1 MTIEVSI
8 DGVDR
13 SGMYRPGTLRVR
25 ETLAGRNTGEFTL
38 LDAAQTYRPSIG
50 ELVEVLHDGSTIF
63 KGTVDKADEEDPPAG
78 NFNRLKITCVDFNQL
93 ANRFLVAKRYEKAGQ
108 TLQDIVEDVVDVET
122 ELSLE
127 GVTVEDIS
135 GDPLIET
142 AHFDYRTVRQAFD
155 DLARESGYSW
165 GIGYDKILRFS
176 GLGSVSSGV
185 KFQETGVNN
194 YIGARITKTREKY
207 RNRQFVRG
215 EKQPTD
221 PRTETFVGDGE
232 RQTFTLSFE
241 VANDPDLTRPI
252 VKVDG
257 VVQDVGVRGVES
269 EQEFDWF
276 YNLGEKE
283 ISQDISS
290 DPLTSGDQLSVAYIG
305 QFPFIIEF
313 EDSAEIATRAAVEGG
328 SGVYEN
334 LEVDEDLRGIQ
345 LALDR
350 ASGFLRR
357 FGQIT
362 EEARIETYDGTP
374 SIGETVIVDMSDHGI
389 SMEEYL
395 VETKAISDVGSG
407 TDVLR
412 YQYRVSSPP
421 EEFESWIEFF
431 GKLFAAGKKTV
442 IGRQNE
448 ALLLTRSVV
457 DTISVSNTVETLAS
471 PGTLTNHNL
480 HDSSTAARIG
490 TIGGNPSMI
499 IGCALFGPHN
509 AD

>member
-1 MTIEVSI
+1 MWI
-8 DGVDR
+8 DSVDR
-13 SGMYRPGTLRVR
+13 SSLYRHGSLRIK
-25 ETLAGRNTGEFTL
+25 ETLAGRNTAEVTFF
-38 LDAAQTYRPSIG
+38 DAAQTYRPSVG
-50 ELVEVLHDGSTIF
+50 ELVEVLHSGATIF

-93 ANRFLVAKRYEKAGQ
+93 SNRFLVAKRYDTSGQ
-108 TLQDIVEDVVDVET
+108 TLQDIVEDIVTVET

-127 GVTVEDIS
+127 GVTVEDIV
-135 GDPLIET
+135 GDPNIEA

-165 GIGYDKILRFS
+165 NIGYDKVLRFS

-185 KFQETGVNN
+185 YFQESGTNN
-194 YIGARITKTREKY
+194 YIAARILRTREKY

-215 EKQPTD
+215 EKQTTD

-232 RQTFTLSFE
+232 RQTFTLAFE
-241 VANDPDLTRPI
+241 VANDPEQVRPTI
-252 VKVDG
+252 KVDG
-257 VVQDVGVRGVES
+257 VAQDVGVRGAEA
-269 EQEFDWF
+269 EEEFDWL
-276 YNLGEKE
+276 YALGEKE
-283 ISQDISS
+283 ISQELAST
-290 DPLTSGDQLSVAYIG
+290 PLTAGQTLSVEYIG
-305 QFPFIIEF
+305 QFPFIVEY
-313 EDSAEIATRAAVEGG
+313 EDSSEITARAALEGG

-345 LALDR
+345 LAFDR
-350 ASGFLRR
+350 AAGFLRR
-357 FGQIT
+357 FGSIT
-362 EEARIETYDGTP
+362 AEARIETYDGTAAP
-374 SIGETVIVDMSDHGI
+374 GETVIVDLADHGI

-395 VETKAISDVGSG
+395 VEMKSISDVGSG

-448 ALLLTRSVV
+448 ALLLTRSVSE
-457 DTISVSNTVETLAS
+457 TITVSNTVETLAS

-480 HDSSTAARIG
+480 YDSSTAARIG
-490 TIGGNPSMI
+490 EIGGNPSMV
-499 IGCALFGPHN
+499 IGSALFGPHN